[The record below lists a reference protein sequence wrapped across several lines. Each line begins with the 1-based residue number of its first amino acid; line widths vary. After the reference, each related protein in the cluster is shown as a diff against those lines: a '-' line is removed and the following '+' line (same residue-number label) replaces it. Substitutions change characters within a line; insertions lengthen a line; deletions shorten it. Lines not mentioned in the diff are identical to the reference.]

1 MVFLDLE
8 NGRMRKVVVMG
19 MADAN
24 SVDNWNIFYI
34 AWFGR
39 ISLWSH
45 EVEWRASI
53 LEDRVEENAQ
63 ARREFDIVASVA

>member
-1 MVFLDLE
+1 
-8 NGRMRKVVVMG
+8 MG
-19 MADAN
+19 MANAN
-24 SVDNWNIFYI
+24 SVDDWNVFDIT
-34 AWFGR
+34 WLGR

-45 EVEWRASI
+45 EVEWRASV